1 MFQFHPRL
9 LFWMSV
15 SPNQAGSVLLFHVG
29 IIITFFHVDAPLL
42 LVELSQIA
50 VEVIVDF
57 GPLANVL
64 VAAGPLDG
72 FHTVEADVDL
82 HC

>member
-15 SPNQAGSVLLFHVG
+15 SPNQVGSVLLFHVG